1 METEGAASRNVVR
14 LWGRRRKRPD
24 AGFSF
29 PGLLLSGNESCGIS
43 PVFFELVD
51 ARQTLTDQELIDKD
65 RIQIDVS
72 KESVVS
78 VVAEPVHLDSHGFA
92 TQQRIRE
99 RLGYVGERLTLFGS
113 VETDKPDMLTP
124 A

>member
-1 METEGAASRNVVR
+1 METEGTARGNIVR
-14 LWGRRRKRPD
+14 LKGRRKQRPD

-29 PGLLLSGNESCGIS
+29 PSFLLSGNKSCGIS
-43 PVFFELVD
+43 PVFLELIN
-51 ARQTLTDQELIDKD
+51 ARQAFTDQELVDKN
-65 RIQIDVS
+65 RIQIDIS

-78 VVAEPVHLDSHGFA
+78 VVAEPVQLDSNGLA

-99 RLGYVGERLTLFGS
+99 RPGYVGERFALFGS
-113 VETDKPDMLTP
+113 VETDKPDMLAP